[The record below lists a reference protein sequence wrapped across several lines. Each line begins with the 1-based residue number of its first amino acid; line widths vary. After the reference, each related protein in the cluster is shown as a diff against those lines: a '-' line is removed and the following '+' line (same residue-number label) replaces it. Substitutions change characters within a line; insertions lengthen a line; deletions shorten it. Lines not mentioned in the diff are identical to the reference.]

1 MKQIS
6 MSLTALQSALHLL
19 NCPGA
24 CLLPQPVYTADEG
37 AAAFLRGRDELC
49 ENGWVALDFD
59 GKVSS
64 SREFAR
70 LTYDI
75 VYAAAAMR
83 LELPDKTQWYLRGP
97 TEMLFIE
104 QKQESVYLERRGGR
118 TLMPWLRETV
128 LTAVTGTLTT
138 LRMEKTRQILL
149 EQSAEGS
156 RERAQ
161 ELVKHLALFF
171 GKEEDNA

>member
-19 NCPGA
+19 NCSGT
-24 CLLPQPVYTADEG
+24 CLLPQPGYTADES
-37 AAAFLRGRDELC
+37 AEAFLRGRDELC
-49 ENGWVALDFD
+49 ENGWAELDFD

-75 VYAAAAMR
+75 VYAEAAMR
-83 LELPDKTQWYLRGP
+83 LELPDKTQWYLRAP

-104 QKQESVYLERRGGR
+104 QKHESMFLERRSGR
-118 TLMPWLRETV
+118 SLLPWIRETV
-128 LTAVTGTLTT
+128 LTAVAGTLTT

-149 EQSAEGS
+149 EQSQEGS
-156 RERAQ
+156 QERAQ

-171 GKEEDNA
+171 GKEGDNA